1 MNVLLSQALMRLVH
15 RLNVTKQAFMERL
28 INGEMNVFWL
38 KVCLT
43 PRPVELRFTAQ
54 HNDFIEQSAGTNLK
68 KFRMGR
74 SRDDTWS

>member
-1 MNVLLSQALMRLVH
+1 
-15 RLNVTKQAFMERL
+15 MERL